1 MKKKRLKKFKIKKR
15 YIFILI
21 VIVFIVFSVFKNKMS
36 NTEEKKIETENIE
49 KRNIAQSISATGTVS
64 TSTSRNVTS
73 SLAGY
78 KITSVKVKEGDKI
91 NAGDVICTFDTS
103 DISANLASLRKSM
116 NVAQAQG
123 NLGVD
128 SARRNLND
136 AINNKNTQSSTTQQD
151 INNAVKAY
159 EDAVNNLNKTRQEL
173 INAQND
179 LNSYTPTYN
188 DALNTYNTIKTQND
202 AKQSAFNDAQN
213 KYNSG
218 LSILANN
225 EAEYKKYFNGT
236 NQLNPA
242 TGETINPAS
251 YTEIGYASTG
261 HRKVEE
267 NYNKAKNDLV
277 ILETN
282 LKNAKN
288 DYETYKPTS
297 DSAALSF
304 NPVSAQYQLLSKKV
318 SELQAAVGALE
329 TTVNNLRTVY
339 EAAVQAHNNVTTT
352 SDSTIANLQDT
363 LRSSELSA
371 SISTSSQEA
380 QVRAYQKQLEEG
392 NLKSLVSGTVTS
404 VNVKKG
410 DIYTGSNIATIEG
423 TEQFI
428 IEAEIDEYD
437 IPDIKD
443 GMRVLIKTDATRDEE
458 LEGRII
464 YTAAS
469 SSQNISSSALGQASA
484 SGALSTGNATYKVQI
499 ELITPND
506 RLRLGMNAKLSII
519 VDSKE
524 NVWTVPYESVY
535 ERDDGSKYI
544 EILKNEDT
552 GEKEE
557 LDVQVGIEGTYYVE
571 IISDK
576 LTDGMKVV
584 LPEVDSSNSIE
595 AIIEAMGADTGV

>member
-21 VIVFIVFSVFKNKMS
+21 VIVFIAFSVFKNKMS

-73 SLAGY
+73 SLTGY

-91 NAGDVICTFDTS
+91 NVGDVICTFDTS

-116 NVAQAQG
+116 NVAEAQG

-136 AINNKNTQSSTTQQD
+136 AINNKNSQSSTTQQD
-151 INNAVKAY
+151 VNNAVKAY
-159 EDAVNNLNKTRQEL
+159 EDAVNSLNQTRQQL
-173 INAQND
+173 VNAQNA
-179 LNSYTPTYN
+179 LNACTPNYN
-188 DALNTYNTIKTQND
+188 DSLNNYTIIKNENDKNQNAYNT
-202 AKQSAFNDAQN
+202 AKD

-218 LSILANN
+218 LSTLALA
-225 EAEYKKYFNGT
+225 EADYKKYFNGA

-242 TGETINPAS
+242 TGEIIDPST
-251 YTEIGYASTG
+251 YTGYASNE
-261 HRKVEE
+261 HENVYS
-267 NYNKAKNDLV
+267 NYNNEKNSIV
-277 ILETN
+277 TLELN
-282 LKNAKN
+282 LNNTKKVYDDYKPIYETAFKKFEPISN
-288 DYETYKPTS
+288 DYLAK
-297 DSAALSF
+297 
-304 NPVSAQYQLLSKKV
+304 SKNV
-318 SELQAAVGALE
+318 SELQASIVSLE
-329 TTVNNLRTVY
+329 TTVNNLRAAY
-339 EAAVQAHNNVTTT
+339 EAAVQAHNNVTTA
-352 SDSTIANLQDT
+352 SDSSIANLQDN
-363 LRSSELSA
+363 LKSSELSA
-371 SISTSSQEA
+371 SISTTSQEA
-380 QVRAYQKQLEEG
+380 QIRAYQKQLEEG

-410 DIYTGSNIATIEG
+410 DIYTGANIATIEG

-428 IEAEIDEYD
+428 VEAEIDEYD

-443 GMRVLIKTDATRDEE
+443 GMKVLIKTDATRDEE

-464 YTAAS
+464 YTAVS
-469 SSQNISSSALGQASA
+469 SSQNLNSSAIGQS
-484 SGALSTGNATYKVQI
+484 SVSSALSTGSATYKVQI
-499 ELITPND
+499 ELLTPND

-519 VDSKE
+519 IDSKE
-524 NVWTVPYESVY
+524 NVWTVPYESIY
-535 ERDDGSKYI
+535 ERDDGTKYI
-544 EILKNEDT
+544 EILKNEET

-584 LPEVDSSNSIE
+584 LPEVDTSNSIE